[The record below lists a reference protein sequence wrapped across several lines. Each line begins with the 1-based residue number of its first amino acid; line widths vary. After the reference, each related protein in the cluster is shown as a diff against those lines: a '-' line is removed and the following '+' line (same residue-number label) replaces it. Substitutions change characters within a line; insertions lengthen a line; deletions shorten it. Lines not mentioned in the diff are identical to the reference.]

1 MNNHNFFQKL
11 SVASIAFAV
20 LSTTA
25 FSQAFAAE
33 PGKTVL
39 PRLGANG
46 SPQGTPQALPNGSAA
61 YVSPKLQTNSTNTV
75 RVIVQLN
82 NQPVAVGK
90 YAAQLG
96 ISSFAAESTESTISQ
111 EQNTFVAGAK
121 NKGIDLKVNYRY
133 NTVLNG
139 LEISVP
145 ANKIPELAKLP
156 GVKSIHESA
165 TYYPIPV
172 SKPVPL
178 DADNPNYDIAPLKQ
192 IGADAAWAKGF
203 TGKGLKVGVID
214 TGVDYLHPDLKGAYK
229 GGYDSFEQDAD
240 PYEEPPLSPAED
252 PYGTGFEGTSHG
264 THVSGTIAGRAVN
277 PNSDVVQKGVAY
289 EADLYVYKVLGRN
302 AETGRASGSSAQVI
316 DGIERAVKDG
326 MNVINLSLGS
336 DAEKDVNSPDVVA
349 INNAVLGGVIAVIA
363 NGNAADDG
371 PYYYSLGSPATS
383 QLAISVGAV
392 TSPTSHYTAT
402 VSEAAY
408 AAASTV
414 TGSAYATHDLNV
426 MAWETGREDF
436 AAILGTQPTDVVY
449 AGLGAE
455 GDYEGKDVNGKVVLL
470 SRGSLA
476 FVDKISNAKARGAKA
491 VIIFNGNAAAG
502 DSTKADLS
510 ESVQGR
516 DGHIGS
522 AAFLGDGFDFIP
534 TFDMAGTEGRA
545 LARKALAAPGGTLK
559 LTFGADY
566 PKTASAGDTMASFS
580 SRGPNV
586 DADLSIKPDVVAP
599 GVSVLSTW
607 PAYGKFDPGASYQR
621 AYNRI
626 NGTSMATPHVAGLA
640 LLLKQE
646 HPTWSTSDI
655 RAALANTADSIHDEN
670 GTLYDVYSQ
679 GAGRANVAHAIQT
692 PALMKTIE
700 PITILDK
707 YWNPKAVTNY
717 GSSVSFGVVKP
728 GSTVQKEL
736 EIKNTSKLPLTY
748 SAKVV
753 LHPSVTSDPTA
764 PAATPDIN
772 NLNVQLLGIPQS
784 GKLSPAPGT
793 AKRFFLSVT
802 PKSGAAQG
810 VYEGEV
816 VLESA
821 GLPTLH
827 LPFVVHVGSEKPNT
841 NFGIQEIE
849 QTESVIYP
857 NNEQDLPQSTDLSF
871 RLTAKDTNVVDLWA
885 VGLDDVPIG
894 IIDSRSNLNT
904 AGQPRLLSPG
914 VYSFEGIN
922 GSYVDGELD
931 TDGKL
936 VVKHLEAGTYKLM
949 LRAQLVDALG
959 NPLGGNV
966 YTAYSSL
973 RLADSESDQVARAKD
988 AFKAKVVNTRL
999 AGQPVLQ
1006 LPVTEGIT
1014 YKVTNSNNKAYIDN
1028 SGVLKLVPSSG
1039 IVNVELTVTIS
1050 SAKDP
1055 SIKTTV
1061 KVPVVLSKVSVPQK
1075 QTSGAGLAQ

>member
-1 MNNHNFFQKL
+1 MENYSFLKKI
-11 SVASIAFAV
+11 SAASLAFAV

-25 FSQAFAAE
+25 FTQAFAA
-33 PGKTVL
+33 PSDSSVIH
-39 PRLGANG
+39 RLTPDG
-46 SPQGTPQALPNGSAA
+46 SPSKTLPNGHTV
-61 YVSPKLQTNSTNTV
+61 YISPKLKNKTKSGEEV
-75 RVIVQLN
+75 RVIVQLSG
-82 NQPVAVGK
+82 QPVAVGK
-90 YAAQLG
+90 YAAKQG
-96 ISSFAAESTESTISQ
+96 ISSFTNESAESTIAQ
-111 EQNTFVAGAK
+111 EQNTFVSGAK
-121 NKGIDLKVNYRY
+121 NKGIGMKVNYRY

-145 ANKIPELAKLP
+145 ANQIPELAKLP

-172 SKPVPL
+172 SSPVSMET
-178 DADNPNYDIAPLKQ
+178 DNPNYDIAPLKQ
-192 IGADAAWAKGF
+192 IGADAAWAKGY

-264 THVSGTIAGRAVN
+264 THVSGTIVGRAAN
-277 PNSDVVQKGVAY
+277 PTSDIVQKGVAY

-302 AETGRASGSSAQVI
+302 PETGRASGSSAQVI

-392 TSPTSHYTAT
+392 TSPTNHYTAT
-402 VSEAAY
+402 VTEAAY
-408 AAASTV
+408 AAGSTV
-414 TGSAYATHDLNV
+414 TGAAYAAYDLNV
-426 MAWETGREDF
+426 MAWETGQENF
-436 AAILGTQPTDVVY
+436 ASLIGTEPTDVVY

-455 GDYEGKDVNGKVVLL
+455 ADFEGKDVAGKVVLV
-470 SRGSLA
+470 SRGSFA
-476 FVDKISNAKARGAKA
+476 FVDKISSAKARGAKA

-502 DSTKADLS
+502 DAAAADLS
-510 ESVQGR
+510 ESVPGR

-522 AAFLGDGFDFIP
+522 AAFLGDGFDFVP
-534 TFDMAGTEGRA
+534 TFDMKGTEGRA
-545 LARKALAAPGGTLK
+545 LARKALASPNHTLK
-559 LTFGADY
+559 LAFGAEY
-566 PKTASAGDTMASFS
+566 PKTSSAGDTMATFS

-607 PAYGKFDPGASYQR
+607 PAFGKFDPGASYQR

-640 LLLKQE
+640 LLLKQQ

-679 GAGRANVAHAIQT
+679 GAGRANVANAIQT
-692 PALMKTIE
+692 PALIKTIE

-717 GSSVSFGVVKP
+717 GSSVSFGLVQP
-728 GSTVQKEL
+728 GKTVQKEL
-736 EIKNTSKLPLTY
+736 EIKNLSKQPLSY

-764 PAATPDIN
+764 PTATPDVN
-772 NLNVQLLGIPQS
+772 NLNVQLLGIPAS

-793 AKRFFLSVT
+793 AKRFYLSVT

-816 VLESA
+816 VMESA

-827 LPFVVHVGSEKPNT
+827 LPFAVHVGSEKPST
-841 NFGIQEIE
+841 GFGIQELE

-857 NNEQDLPQSTDLSF
+857 GNSEDLPVSTDLSF
-871 RLTAKDTNVVDLWA
+871 RLSAKDINVVDLWA

-894 IIDSRSNLNT
+894 IIDSLSNLSGS
-904 AGQPRLLSPG
+904 GQPRLLEPG
-914 VYSFEGIN
+914 VYSFEGID
-922 GSYVDGELD
+922 GSYVDGEQD
-931 TDGKL
+931 VDGGL
-936 VVKHLEAGTYKLM
+936 VVKHLEAGTYKLL
-949 LRAQLVDALG
+949 LRAQLVDSLG
-959 NPLGGNV
+959 NPLGGSV
-966 YTAYSSL
+966 YEAYSSL
-973 RLADSESDQVARAKD
+973 RLADSESDRVARAKD
-988 AFKAKVVNTRL
+988 AFKAKVVNTRII
-999 AGQPVLQ
+999 GQPVLQ
-1006 LPVTEGIT
+1006 LPVTEGIV
-1014 YKVTNSNNKAYIDN
+1014 YKVTNSTSKAYIDN
-1028 SGVLKLVPSSG
+1028 SGLLKLIPSSG

-1075 QTSGAGLAQ
+1075 TTSGSAAAQ